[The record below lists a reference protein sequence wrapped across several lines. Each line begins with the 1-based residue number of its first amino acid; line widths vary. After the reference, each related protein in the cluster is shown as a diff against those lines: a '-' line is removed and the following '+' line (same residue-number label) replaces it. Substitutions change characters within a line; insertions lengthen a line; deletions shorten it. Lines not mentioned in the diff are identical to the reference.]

1 MGALLVYILGTEK
14 LISKE
19 LRSLFDMKVFPTQ
32 ELLLIRKD
40 LKAFKEKIA
49 NTKIDHKGNEI
60 VERRASGQ
68 GQGQGQVSHSILD
81 TDFNNSLTNC
91 LSEQL
96 LAERKL
102 NLLTERRKHEEDARI
117 SHAKKMARIR
127 AAQKTQSRDPSSFA
141 NQKRF

>member
-60 VERRASGQ
+60 VERRAS